1 MKRIILAILAFTAMA
16 SAASLSA
23 QVSSP
28 AQAPLQ
34 APATVPAPARAQ
46 VSTPTLTAD
55 EVVNKYLDAL
65 GGKDVI
71 GKVKTMSVE
80 GTMEVM
86 GGEAPTTTITVDGV
100 GTKQESEFNGT
111 KIISC
116 YTDKGGWAVNP
127 MAGASDP
134 TPIPD
139 DQYSMGKAGIYVGGP
154 LFNYADKGSMIELAS
169 KDDKTYTIK
178 LTTKEKVKYTFVID
192 AKTNLVNTMTTEAQ
206 IQGQPMTIM
215 ASYSDYRKT
224 ETGFM
229 VPYDIAVD
237 LGQIQLTIT
246 IKKVD
251 INKTI
256 DPVIFAMPKAG
267 A

>member
-1 MKRIILAILAFTAMA
+1 MKRIILGILASTAMA
-16 SAASLSA
+16 GAASLSA
-23 QVSSP
+23 QASSP
-28 AQAPLQ
+28 VQAS
-34 APATVPAPARAQ
+34 APAQ
-46 VSTPTLTAD
+46 VSAPTLTAD

-65 GGKDVI
+65 GGQDAI

-80 GTMEVM
+80 GTMQVM
-86 GGEAPTTTITVDGV
+86 GSDAPTTTITVDGV
-100 GTKQESEFNGT
+100 GTKQESDFNGT

-116 YTDKGGWAVNP
+116 YTDKSGWAVNP

-134 TPIPD
+134 TPMPE
-139 DQYSMGKAGIYVGGP
+139 DQYSSGKAGIYVGGP
-154 LFNYADKGSMIELAS
+154 LYNYADKGSTIELAS

-192 AKTNLVNTMTTEAQ
+192 AKTNLVDTMTMEAQ
-206 IQGQPMTIM
+206 IQGQPMTVM

-229 VPYDIAVD
+229 VPYSIGLD
-237 LGQIQLTIT
+237 LGQLQLSIT
-246 IKKVD
+246 VKKVEL
-251 INKTI
+251 NKPI
-256 DPVIFAMPKAG
+256 DPAIFAMPKAG

>member
-1 MKRIILAILAFTAMA
+1 MKRIILGILASTAMA
-16 SAASLSA
+16 GAASLSA
-23 QVSSP
+23 QASSP
-28 AQAPLQ
+28 VQAS
-34 APATVPAPARAQ
+34 APAQ
-46 VSTPTLTAD
+46 VSAPTLTAD

-65 GGKDVI
+65 GGRDAI

-80 GTMEVM
+80 GTMQVM
-86 GGEAPTTTITVDGV
+86 GSDAPTTTITVDGV

-134 TPIPD
+134 TPMPE
-139 DQYSMGKAGIYVGGP
+139 DQYSSGKAGIYVGGP
-154 LFNYADKGSMIELAS
+154 LYNYADKGSTIELAS

-192 AKTNLVNTMTTEAQ
+192 AKTNLVDTMTMEAQ
-206 IQGQPMTIM
+206 IQGQPMTVM

-229 VPYDIAVD
+229 VPYSIGLD
-237 LGQIQLTIT
+237 LGQLQLSIT
-246 IKKVD
+246 VKKVEL
-251 INKTI
+251 NKPI
-256 DPVIFAMPKAG
+256 DPAIFAMPKAV

>member
-1 MKRIILAILAFTAMA
+1 MA
-16 SAASLSA
+16 GAVSMSA

-28 AQAPLQ
+28 VQ
-34 APATVPAPARAQ
+34 APAPAQ
-46 VSTPTLTAD
+46 VSAPNLTAD

-65 GGKDVI
+65 GGRDAI
-71 GKVKTMSVE
+71 GKIKTMSVE
-80 GTMEVM
+80 GTMQVM

-127 MAGASDP
+127 MAGAPDP
-134 TPIPD
+134 TPMPD
-139 DQYSMGKAGIYVGGP
+139 DQYSSGKAGIYIGGP
-154 LFNYADKGSMIELAS
+154 LYNYADKGSAIELAS
-169 KDDKTYTIK
+169 KDDKAYTIK

-192 AKTNLVNTMTTEAQ
+192 VKTNLVDTMTMEAQ

-229 VPYDIAVD
+229 VPYSIGLD
-237 LGQIQLTIT
+237 LGQLQLSIT
-246 IKKVD
+246 VKKVEL
-251 INKTI
+251 NKTI
-256 DPVIFAMPKAG
+256 DPAIFTMPKAG

>member
-1 MKRIILAILAFTAMA
+1 MKRTILGIIAFTAMA
-16 SAASLSA
+16 GAVALSA

-28 AQAPLQ
+28 VQ
-34 APATVPAPARAQ
+34 APAPAQ
-46 VSTPTLTAD
+46 VSAATLSAD

-65 GGKDVI
+65 GGRDAI

-80 GTMEVM
+80 GTMQVM
-86 GGEAPTTTITVDGV
+86 GSDAPTTTITVDGV
-100 GTKQESEFNGT
+100 GTKQESDFNGT

-134 TPIPD
+134 TPMPE
-139 DQYSMGKAGIYVGGP
+139 DQYSSGKAGIYVGGP
-154 LFNYADKGSMIELAS
+154 LYNYADKGSTIELAS

-192 AKTNLVNTMTTEAQ
+192 AKTNLVDTMTMEAQ
-206 IQGQPMTIM
+206 IQGQPMTVM

-229 VPYDIAVD
+229 VPYSIGLD
-237 LGQIQLTIT
+237 LGQLQLSIT
-246 IKKVD
+246 VKKVEL
-251 INKTI
+251 NKPI
-256 DPVIFAMPKAG
+256 DPAIFAMPKAV

>member
-1 MKRIILAILAFTAMA
+1 MA
-16 SAASLSA
+16 GAVSMSA

-28 AQAPLQ
+28 VQ
-34 APATVPAPARAQ
+34 APAPAQ
-46 VSTPTLTAD
+46 VSAPNLTAD

-65 GGKDVI
+65 GGRDAI
-71 GKVKTMSVE
+71 GKIKTMSVE
-80 GTMEVM
+80 GTMQVM

-127 MAGASDP
+127 MAGAPDP
-134 TPIPD
+134 TPMPD
-139 DQYSMGKAGIYVGGP
+139 DQYSSGKAGIYIGGP
-154 LFNYADKGSMIELAS
+154 LYNYADKGSAIELAS
-169 KDDKTYTIK
+169 KDDKAYTIK

-192 AKTNLVNTMTTEAQ
+192 VKTNLVDTMTMEAQ

-229 VPYDIAVD
+229 VPYDIGLD
-237 LGQIQLTIT
+237 LGQLQLSIT
-246 IKKVD
+246 VKKVEL
-251 INKTI
+251 NKTI
-256 DPVIFAMPKAG
+256 DPAIFTMPKAG